1 MSSPTVAY
9 RRTCCRRR
17 LVEPG
22 RYDYY
27 YKYLMSYQQLTDSQL
42 SLYNTGSET
51 KRNDNMKIKQ
61 TDEHNKSE
69 EQSRDYRV
77 VGKVPKV
84 YGWKD
89 L

>member
-1 MSSPTVAY
+1 M
-9 RRTCCRRR
+9 
-17 LVEPG
+17 
-22 RYDYY
+22 
-27 YKYLMSYQQLTDSQL
+27 DSQL